1 MRQKSRMAATLLST
15 LAVGGMTGIV
25 WAALNHPSAAQV
37 PQQNPPAPVAAAT
50 GQPSVF
56 RQYCVGCHN
65 ERMKAGFG
73 DLSLENVDPA
83 DVAGHAET
91 LEKVVR
97 KLRKGQMPPTGRP
110 RPDAARLEAFT
121 ASIESALDAHAAT
134 QPNPGRVVSRRLN
147 RAEYVNAVYDLIGLE
162 VNGSELLPSDMAG
175 FGFDNNADV
184 LSITP
189 GLMARYIT
197 AATKIS
203 RVALATPDNRPASTR
218 YKVEIGT
225 RQDSRMGDEMPFAA
239 FGGLAVKHTFPLDGE
254 YGFQLRLTRD
264 QDGLINGI
272 MAEHVIELRVDRAL
286 VKRFTIGGKYKEPD
300 PGQLIAVPE
309 DDVLGAEVHKHY
321 ISADDA
327 LTVRVPVKAGTR
339 TVTAAFVENEP
350 IPGPPMGRGV
360 TNIIGG
366 GGGAALDLMS
376 VSGPF
381 DPGETE
387 DTPTR
392 QRILICRPAAARDE
406 EPCAR
411 KILANLTRRAYR
423 GFGSPADVDQLLVIY
438 RQGRAA
444 RDFDTGVARA
454 LEALLSSPKFVL
466 RLEQERTTPRSPA
479 YQLSDLE
486 LASRLS
492 FFLWKSIPDDELL
505 GLAARGQ
512 LASDAVM
519 AQQVRRMLGDQRSTR
534 FLNDFSSQWL
544 EVRNLSAQQPAQQ
557 FQFDPTLRD
566 AMARETELFFQSQ
579 VREDRPIQDLLRANY
594 TFLNDRLAQHYGI
607 SGVFGSQFRRVTLGN
622 EDRFGL
628 LGHGSVLTV
637 TSYNDRTS
645 VVRRGYWILDVLLGA
660 PPPPPPPN
668 VPPLKENDPR
678 EKPAALRERMEQHR
692 NNAVCA
698 SCHAQ
703 MDPLGFALEHYDAV
717 GKYRETDGGARI
729 DSEIVFGGSTVSNPK
744 AFREA
749 LLGQGDEV
757 VRTVSEKLL
766 IYALGRGLTHHDAPA
781 VRALLRSLRAN
792 DYKWSTL
799 IHGIVQSDQ
808 FQMRQAVGSDAG
820 TKTTGAG
827 GH

>member
-1 MRQKSRMAATLLST
+1 MRQPFGRPLTRLTTVAAMVVTAIAWMAVEPQLT
-15 LAVGGMTGIV
+15 VR
-25 WAALNHPSAAQV
+25 AAQTPTA
-37 PQQNPPAPVAAAT
+37 PQASSSP
-50 GQPSVF
+50 GIF

-65 ERMKAGFG
+65 ERMKANFG
-73 DLSLENVDPA
+73 NLSLESIDPA
-83 DVAGHAET
+83 DVSSHAET

-97 KLRKGQMPPTGRP
+97 RLRKGQMPPLGRP
-110 RPDAARLEAFT
+110 RPDAATLESFLVT
-121 ASIESALDAHAAT
+121 LESGLDAHARR

-147 RAEYVNAVYDLIGLE
+147 RGEYVNAVYDLIGLE

-189 GLMARYIT
+189 ALMARYIT
-197 AATKIS
+197 AGTKIS
-203 RVALATPDNRPASTR
+203 RVALATADNRAATTR

-225 RQDSRMGDEMPFAA
+225 RQDLRMGEEMPFAS

-254 YGFQLRLTRD
+254 YAFQLRLTRD

-272 MAEHVIELRVDRAL
+272 MAEHFIELRIDRAL
-286 VKRFTIGGKYKEPD
+286 VKRFRIGGEYKEPD

-309 DDVLGAEVHKHY
+309 DDKFGAEVHKHY

-339 TVTAAFVENEP
+339 TVTAAFVESEP
-350 IPGPPMGRGV
+350 IPGFERLGRGV
-360 TNIIGG
+360 NNQIG
-366 GGGAALDLMS
+366 GGGAAALDAMS
-376 VSGPF
+376 IAGPF
-381 DPGETE
+381 NPGTAP
-387 DTPTR
+387 DTPAR
-392 QRILICRPAAARDE
+392 RKILTCTPATARDE

-411 KILANLTRRAYR
+411 RILFNLTRRAYR
-423 GFGSPADVDQLLVIY
+423 GYGTETDVDQLMSIY
-438 RQGRAA
+438 AKGRAG
-444 RDFDTGVARA
+444 RTFDAGIARA
-454 LEALLSSPKFVL
+454 LEALLASPKFVL
-466 RLEQERTTPRSPA
+466 RVEEDRATAPGGVYR
-479 YQLSDLE
+479 LSDLE

-505 GLAARGQ
+505 Q
-512 LASDAVM
+512 LAERRQLSKPDVL
-519 AQQVRRMLGDQRSTR
+519 AQQVRRMLSDERSTR
-534 FLNDFSSQWL
+534 FLNDFSGQWL
-544 EVRNLSAQQPAQQ
+544 EVRNISSQQPAQQ

-579 VREDRPIQDLLRANY
+579 VRDDRPIQDLLRANY
-594 TFLNDRLAQHYGI
+594 TFLNERLAQHYGVD
-607 SGVFGSQFRRVTLGN
+607 GVFGSQFRRVTLTN

-628 LGHGSVLTV
+628 LGQGSVLTV

-678 EKPAALRERMEQHR
+678 GKPTALRERMEQHR

-717 GKYRETDGGARI
+717 GRYRQTDGGARI
-729 DSEIVFGGSTVSNPK
+729 DSDIEFHGVKVTSPK

-757 VRTVSEKLL
+757 VRTVTEKLL
-766 IYALGRGLTHHDAPA
+766 IYALGRGLSYQDAPV
-781 VRALLRSLRAN
+781 VRQLVHSLRDN
-792 DYKWSTL
+792 QYKWSTL
-799 IHGIVQSDQ
+799 IQGIVQSNQ
-808 FQMRQAVGSDAG
+808 FQMRAAAP
-820 TKTTGAG
+820 TATGAQ
-827 GH
+827 